1 LPDDPASAAPAG
13 GSGHRVTDRRRFIV
27 TAGVALIGTPLVVE
41 AQQARTVARIGYLR
55 ASSPTG
61 TSGDLRRAFSEGLR
75 DLGWIESQ
83 TISVEERWA
92 EGKVERLADLATEL
106 VRLKMDVIVAAGD
119 VSP

>member
-1 LPDDPASAAPAG
+1 
-13 GSGHRVTDRRRFIV
+13 VTDRRRFIV
-27 TAGVALIGTPLVVE
+27 TAGVVLIGTPLVVE
-41 AQQARTVARIGYLR
+41 AQQEARTVARIGYLR